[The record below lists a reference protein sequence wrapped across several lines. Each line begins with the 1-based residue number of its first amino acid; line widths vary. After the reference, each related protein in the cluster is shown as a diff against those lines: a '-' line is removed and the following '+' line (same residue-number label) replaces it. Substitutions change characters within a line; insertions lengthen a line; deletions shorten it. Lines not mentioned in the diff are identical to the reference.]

1 MRVRFE
7 LRLCHLYRPQTKGKV
22 ESGVE
27 YVRGNLWLRLRFTDD
42 ANLNR
47 QGLQ

>member
-1 MRVRFE
+1 MYTPTFSLTYE
-7 LRLCHLYRPQTKGKV
+7 TGSKGKV

-42 ANLNR
+42 ADLNR